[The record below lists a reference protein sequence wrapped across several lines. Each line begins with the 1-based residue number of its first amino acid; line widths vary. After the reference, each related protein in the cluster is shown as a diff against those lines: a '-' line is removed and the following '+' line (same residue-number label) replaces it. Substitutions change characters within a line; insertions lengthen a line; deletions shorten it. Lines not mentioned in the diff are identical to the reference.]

1 MHLLFPMPSPML
13 GEEQVCR
20 AAHGGGSE
28 ATAGGSGRMHHHV
41 FASLL
46 LTSEALELTGKH
58 WPPSC
63 GGRVQGRA
71 ERLYQPPITETS
83 GKL

>member
-1 MHLLFPMPSPML
+1 M
-13 GEEQVCR
+13 GR
-20 AAHGGGSE
+20 AAHGRGSE

-46 LTSEALELTGKH
+46 LASKALELTGKH
-58 WPPSC
+58 WPASC

-71 ERLYQPPITETS
+71 ERLCASTNLLSLRPRESDGISRSPICS
-83 GKL
+83 W